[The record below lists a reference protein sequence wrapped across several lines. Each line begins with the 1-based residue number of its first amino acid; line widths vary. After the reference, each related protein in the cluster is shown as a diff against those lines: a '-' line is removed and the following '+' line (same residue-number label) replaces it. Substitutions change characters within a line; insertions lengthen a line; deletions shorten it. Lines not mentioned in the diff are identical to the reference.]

1 MLRIFIRFVFL
12 KIFSQNGNEAMEKR
26 TRIFSYIA
34 VMLSMSVLMSICT
47 ACDSG
52 VSASKTLAE
61 KKPTVQVSEPIEIPL
76 SSAANN
82 SADKKTEP
90 EKLGYIKSFDVKTGL
105 VTIDPI
111 EWITKEDSA
120 RVKELGLNAED
131 DFPDGFYIYNP
142 SQKTESLKLSQNVE
156 YYVVKEHDSVTERTD
171 LNGLNERIKECKS
184 PYHFTI
190 GNGIVLKIE
199 EQYLP

>member
-1 MLRIFIRFVFL
+1 MLRIFIRSVFL

-34 VMLSMSVLMSICT
+34 VMLSVTVLMSICT
-47 ACDSG
+47 ACSS
-52 VSASKTLAE
+52 VSASKTVAE
-61 KKPTVQVSEPIEIPL
+61 KKPTVQVSEPIKNPL
-76 SSAANN
+76 SSAGNR
-82 SADKKTEP
+82 SEDEKTEP

-184 PYHFTI
+184 PYHLTI

>member
-1 MLRIFIRFVFL
+1 MLRIFIRSVFL

-34 VMLSMSVLMSICT
+34 VMLSVTVLMSICT
-47 ACDSG
+47 ACSS
-52 VSASKTLAE
+52 VSASKTVAE

-76 SSAANN
+76 ISAANN

-142 SQKTESLKLSQNVE
+142 SQKTESLKLSQDVE